1 MCIDLQEG
9 CFDLQEALQAIHMR
23 QETLKEQLAHARS
36 KGEETVGRNI
46 QVTDCIMTVC
56 LFVCGRGMLSGA
68 SLTPSSCLSTNT
80 RLALVSYHAGF
91 RVSSCKSFTCPP
103 DHDLLF
109 GQLVLYRKN

>member
-68 SLTPSSCLSTNT
+68 SLTPSSCLSTTT
-80 RLALVSYHAGF
+80 RLALVSYHSGF
-91 RVSSCKSFTCPP
+91 RVKGCKSFTCPP
-103 DHDLLF
+103 DHDLL
-109 GQLVLYRKN
+109 LVDWSNI

>member
-46 QVTDCIMTVC
+46 QVTDCIMTAC

-68 SLTPSSCLSTNT
+68 SLTPSSCLSTTT
-80 RLALVSYHAGF
+80 RLAPLSNHAGF
-91 RVSSCKSFTCPP
+91 RVNRCESFTCP
-103 DHDLLF
+103 
-109 GQLVLYRKN
+109 

>member
-68 SLTPSSCLSTNT
+68 SLTPSSCLSTTT

-91 RVSSCKSFTCPP
+91 RVNSCKSFTCPP
-103 DHDLLF
+103 DHDLL
-109 GQLVLYRKN
+109 LVEWSNI

>member
-68 SLTPSSCLSTNT
+68 SLTPSSCLSTT

-91 RVSSCKSFTCPP
+91 WVSSCKSFTCPP
-103 DHDLLF
+103 GHDLLF
-109 GQLVLYRKN
+109 GRLV